1 MPELVQ
7 EVCGARVG
15 AVALAKDGPEFVV
28 RIFAR
33 HPDCPALVQALPDCP
48 AFRGA
53 ADQLILRAA
62 TAAQAAR
69 PGRDPG
75 RSAGTA
81 ELISHLAAAS
91 GGRIPEA
98 LLPERPLGRVH
109 GVDGAAVTAHSRAA
123 QVRARQAE
131 LEAGA

>member
-1 MPELVQ
+1 MPAGPVERILLDLDITSADELRK
-7 EVCGARVG
+7 A
-15 AVALAKDGPEFVV
+15 AALDT
-28 RIFAR
+28 
-33 HPDCPALVQALPDCP
+33 
-48 AFRGA
+48 A
-53 ADQLILRAA
+53 AEQLILRAA

-98 LLPERPLGRVH
+98 LLPVRPVGHLH
-109 GVDGAAVTAHSRAA
+109 GLDGAAPTAHSRAA
-123 QVRARQAE
+123 QVRVRQAE